1 MYCIGVFFL
10 PQERAPKAGR
20 CHLFILFLFFE
31 IWNTVFNF
39 KTSLQ
44 NLAAGIQKNTH
55 KSMSTL
61 GTIVYNSDLFS
72 DINTINTMAAALY
85 FHEQQK
91 VWCVLAMEQGKTFVE
106 VCQEFRVKE
115 RSMLRDF
122 TNLLSVVSD
131 F

>member
-10 PQERAPKAGR
+10 PQERAPKAGP

-31 IWNTVFNF
+31 IWNTVYNF

-44 NLAAGIQKNTH
+44 NLAAGIQQNTH

-72 DINTINTMAAALY
+72 DINTINTMAAAVIANY
-85 FHEQQK
+85 TGK
-91 VWCVLAMEQGKTFVE
+91 VGM
-106 VCQEFRVKE
+106 
-115 RSMLRDF
+115 
-122 TNLLSVVSD
+122 
-131 F
+131 

>member
-1 MYCIGVFFL
+1 MY
-10 PQERAPKAGR
+10 
-20 CHLFILFLFFE
+20 
-31 IWNTVFNF
+31 NF

-44 NLAAGIQKNTH
+44 NLAAGIQQNTH

-115 RSMLRDF
+115 RSMFRDF

>member
-10 PQERAPKAGR
+10 PQERASKAGP

-72 DINTINTMAAALY
+72 DINTINTMAAAVIANY
-85 FHEQQK
+85 TGK
-91 VWCVLAMEQGKTFVE
+91 VGM
-106 VCQEFRVKE
+106 
-115 RSMLRDF
+115 
-122 TNLLSVVSD
+122 
-131 F
+131 

>member
-1 MYCIGVFFL
+1 MY
-10 PQERAPKAGR
+10 
-20 CHLFILFLFFE
+20 
-31 IWNTVFNF
+31 NF

-72 DINTINTMAAALY
+72 DINTINMMAAALY

-106 VCQEFRVKE
+106 VCQEFRVK
-115 RSMLRDF
+115 SQVYKKQF
-122 TNLLSVVSD
+122 II
-131 F
+131 FYP

>member
-44 NLAAGIQKNTH
+44 NLAAGIQQNKQNTH

-72 DINTINTMAAALY
+72 DINTINTMAAAVIANY
-85 FHEQQK
+85 TGK
-91 VWCVLAMEQGKTFVE
+91 VGM
-106 VCQEFRVKE
+106 
-115 RSMLRDF
+115 
-122 TNLLSVVSD
+122 
-131 F
+131 

>member
-1 MYCIGVFFL
+1 MYCIGGFFL
-10 PQERAPKAGR
+10 PQEQAQKAGP

-72 DINTINTMAAALY
+72 DINTINTMAAAVIANY
-85 FHEQQK
+85 TGK
-91 VWCVLAMEQGKTFVE
+91 VGM
-106 VCQEFRVKE
+106 
-115 RSMLRDF
+115 
-122 TNLLSVVSD
+122 
-131 F
+131 

>member
-1 MYCIGVFFL
+1 M
-10 PQERAPKAGR
+10 
-20 CHLFILFLFFE
+20 H
-31 IWNTVFNF
+31 NF
-39 KTSLQ
+39 KTILQ

-72 DINTINTMAAALY
+72 DINTMAAATAAALY

-106 VCQEFRVKE
+106 ACQEFRVKE

-131 F
+131 

>member
-1 MYCIGVFFL
+1 MSSQFFFESEVKKTY
-10 PQERAPKAGR
+10 QERAPKAGP

-31 IWNTVFNF
+31 IWMST
-39 KTSLQ
+39 
-44 NLAAGIQKNTH
+44 
-55 KSMSTL
+55 MSTL

-72 DINTINTMAAALY
+72 DINTINTMAAAAAAALY

-106 VCQEFRVKE
+106 VCQEFQVKE

>member
-1 MYCIGVFFL
+1 M
-10 PQERAPKAGR
+10 
-20 CHLFILFLFFE
+20 
-31 IWNTVFNF
+31 FNF

-72 DINTINTMAAALY
+72 DINTMAAALY

-106 VCQEFRVKE
+106 VCQEFRVKYANVGPGFK
-115 RSMLRDF
+115 RIHPPVRKLLAGIRDF
-122 TNLLSVVSD
+122 TNL
-131 F
+131 

>member
-72 DINTINTMAAALY
+72 DINMINTMAAAVIANY
-85 FHEQQK
+85 TGK
-91 VWCVLAMEQGKTFVE
+91 VGM
-106 VCQEFRVKE
+106 
-115 RSMLRDF
+115 
-122 TNLLSVVSD
+122 
-131 F
+131 

>member
-1 MYCIGVFFL
+1 MY
-10 PQERAPKAGR
+10 
-20 CHLFILFLFFE
+20 
-31 IWNTVFNF
+31 NF

-44 NLAAGIQKNTH
+44 NLAAGIQQNKQNTH

-106 VCQEFRVKE
+106 VCQEFYAKFKE
-115 RSMLRDF
+115 RSML
-122 TNLLSVVSD
+122 
-131 F
+131 

>member
-1 MYCIGVFFL
+1 MKHYIGYLFYLFIY
-10 PQERAPKAGR
+10 
-20 CHLFILFLFFE
+20 LFILFLFFE
-31 IWNTVFNF
+31 IWNTVYNF

-44 NLAAGIQKNTH
+44 NLAAGIQQNKQNTH
-55 KSMSTL
+55 KSMSTV
-61 GTIVYNSDLFS
+61 GMIVYNSDLFS
-72 DINTINTMAAALY
+72 DINMINTMAAALY

>member
-1 MYCIGVFFL
+1 MY
-10 PQERAPKAGR
+10 
-20 CHLFILFLFFE
+20 
-31 IWNTVFNF
+31 NF

-44 NLAAGIQKNTH
+44 NLATGIQQNKQNTH

-72 DINTINTMAAALY
+72 DINMINTMAAALY

-106 VCQEFRVKE
+106 VCQEFGVKYANAGPGFK
-115 RSMLRDF
+115 RDLPSCKK
-122 TNLLSVVSD
+122 TVARYTVN
-131 F
+131 